1 MKNTIYIK
9 KYEAKRIFYRSDR
22 KTMVERFN
30 SKEDAWRFLRNNES
44 EDGHWD
50 EVETIWVR
58 LKVRKRDINTPTR
71 EEIREIMSKGS
82 ATDLAKCFVVC
93 TGLKYN
99 WLEAEDFFG
108 RFARSRK
115 QYKRI
120 EKLLYEAHT
129 KHGRCIYEYDQYYGR
144 RWQCVEELKRNI
156 REGLTNY
163 TKVPVLGYTHLYFV
177 SPYYGHSDYNKWC
190 ALPIKGNEKF
200 CETLIKVAKKH
211 FEY

>member
-9 KYEAKRIFYRSDR
+9 KYEAKRIFYHSDR

-44 EDGHWD
+44 EEGHWD
-50 EVETIWVR
+50 NVETIWVR
-58 LKVRKRDINTPTR
+58 MKVRKRDVNVPTR
-71 EEIREIMSKGS
+71 EEIRKIMSKGS

-93 TGLKYN
+93 TGIKYY
-99 WLEAEDFFG
+99 WVEAIEFFG
-108 RFARSRK
+108 RFTRSKK
-115 QYKRI
+115 QYKRMNNLI
-120 EKLLYEAHT
+120 FEARM
-129 KHGRCIYEYDQYYGR
+129 KHGRCIYEYEQYFGR

-177 SPYYGHSDYNKWC
+177 SPYYGHRDYNKWC

-200 CETLIKVAKKH
+200 CETLIKVAKKY

>member
-1 MKNTIYIK
+1 MRNTIYIK
-9 KYEAKRIFYRSDR
+9 KYEAKRIFCLNER

-44 EDGHWD
+44 ELSHVD
-50 EVETIWVR
+50 EVETLWVR
-58 LKVRKRDINTPTR
+58 MKVHKRDINIPTR
-71 EEIREIMSKGS
+71 EEIRAIISNGT
-82 ATDLAKCFVVC
+82 ATDLCKCFVQC
-93 TGLKYN
+93 TGLKYYRFDAV
-99 WLEAEDFFG
+99 EFFAT
-108 RFARSRK
+108 FTRSKK
-115 QYKRI
+115 QYRRI
-120 EKLLYEAHT
+120 HELLYGAET
-129 KHGRCIYEYDQYYGR
+129 KHSRCIYEYDQYFGR

>member
-1 MKNTIYIK
+1 MRNTIYIK
-9 KYEAKRIFYRSDR
+9 KYEAKIDLYNITR
-22 KTMVERFN
+22 KSIVERFN
-30 SKEDAWRFLRNNES
+30 SKEDAYRFLRRNES
-44 EDGHWD
+44 DDVLWD
-50 EVETIWVR
+50 EVKTIWVR
-58 LKVRKRDINTPTR
+58 MKVRKRDVNIPTR
-71 EEIREIMSKGS
+71 EEIRSLMSNGS
-82 ATDLAKCFVVC
+82 ATDLCKCFVKC

-99 WLEAEDFFG
+99 RFDAQEFFAT
-108 RFARSRK
+108 FTRSKK
-115 QYKRI
+115 QYIRVK
-120 EKLLYEAHT
+120 ELLYGAET
-129 KHGRCIYEYDQYYGR
+129 KHSRCIYEYDQYYGR

-200 CETLIKVAKKH
+200 CEKLIKVAKKH

>member
-9 KYEAKRIFYRSDR
+9 KYEAKRSFYHSGR
-22 KTMVERFN
+22 KIVEHFN
-30 SKEDAWRFLRNNES
+30 SKEDAWHFLRSNES
-44 EDGHWD
+44 EEGHWD
-50 EVETIWVR
+50 EVETSWVR
-58 LKVRKRDINTPTR
+58 MRVRKRDMNVPTR
-71 EEIREIMSKGS
+71 EEIRAIMSNGS
-82 ATDLAKCFVVC
+82 ATDLAKCFVSC
-93 TGLKYN
+93 TGLKYSCV
-99 WLEAEDFFG
+99 EAELFFG
-108 RFARSRK
+108 QFARSHK
-115 QYKRI
+115 QYKRM

-129 KHGRCIYEYDQYYGR
+129 KHGRCIYEYEQYYGK

-156 REGLTNY
+156 KAGINNY

-200 CETLIKVAKKH
+200 CETLIKLAKKY

>member
-9 KYEAKRIFYRSDR
+9 KYVA
-22 KTMVERFN
+22 N
-30 SKEDAWRFLRNNES
+30 
-44 EDGHWD
+44 D

-58 LKVRKRDINTPTR
+58 MKVRKRDVNVPTR

-93 TGLKYN
+93 TGLNYY
-99 WLEAEDFFG
+99 WLEAEEFFG
-108 RFARSRK
+108 RFARSKK
-115 QYKRI
+115 QYKRMENLI
-120 EKLLYEAHT
+120 YEAHT
-129 KHGRCIYEYDQYYGR
+129 KHGRCIYDQYFGR

-156 REGLTNY
+156 RDGLTKY

-200 CETLIKVAKKH
+200 CETLIKLAKKY

>member
-9 KYEAKRIFYRSDR
+9 KYEAKRIFYCSDR

-44 EDGHWD
+44 EEGHWD

-58 LKVRKRDINTPTR
+58 MKVRKRDMNVPTR
-71 EEIREIMSKGS
+71 EEIREIISHGT
-82 ATDLAKCFVVC
+82 ATDLCKCFVKC

-99 WLEAEDFFG
+99 RFDAQEFFAT
-108 RFARSRK
+108 FTRSKK
-115 QYKRI
+115 QYKRM
-120 EKLLYEAHT
+120 KDLLYTAEG
-129 KHGRCIYEYDQYYGR
+129 KHLQCIDEYDQYYGR

-156 REGLTNY
+156 RGGLNNY

-200 CETLIKVAKKH
+200 CATLIKLAKKY